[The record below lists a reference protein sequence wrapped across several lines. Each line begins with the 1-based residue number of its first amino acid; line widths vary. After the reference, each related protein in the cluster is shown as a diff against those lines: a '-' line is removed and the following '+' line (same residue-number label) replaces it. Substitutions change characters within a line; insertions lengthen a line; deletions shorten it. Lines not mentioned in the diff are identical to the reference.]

1 MEAREVR
8 RQKRDASSRRTPNG
22 VRDDR
27 DENIGGCNGAEE
39 LRDPVEKS
47 LQGAEASGDPKA
59 DGDCGIQMT
68 AGNVGNSAHHNCIGE
83 TVGDGDTENADGRL
97 SGGAEILIGANRAD
111 AEENQRKCA
120 EELREKLL
128 RQAIQRIP
136 PSALGSNR
144 ICRAAR
150 DFTEFAGRKRVD
162 R

>member
-1 MEAREVR
+1 MW
-8 RQKRDASSRRTPNG
+8 
-22 VRDDR
+22 
-27 DENIGGCNGAEE
+27 
-39 LRDPVEKS
+39 
-47 LQGAEASGDPKA
+47 
-59 DGDCGIQMT
+59 
-68 AGNVGNSAHHNCIGE
+68 GNSAHHNCIGE